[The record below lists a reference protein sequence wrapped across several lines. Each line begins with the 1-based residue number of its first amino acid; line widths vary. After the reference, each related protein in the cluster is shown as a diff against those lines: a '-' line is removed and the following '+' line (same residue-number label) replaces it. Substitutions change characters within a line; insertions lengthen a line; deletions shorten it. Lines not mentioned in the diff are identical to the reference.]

1 VNPVIVFC
9 AQYLIYALVA
19 AVGVLWLLADRIRK
33 VQWAAEAVL
42 GLALVGLGIVVAAHL
57 HADPRPF
64 VSDPAS
70 TPLFPHPADNGFPS
84 DHSAAAGLLA
94 VLVLRYRRVV
104 GGAVAVGAGLVAW
117 ARVAAHVHHAE
128 DVVAG
133 LAIGAAAG
141 LIAVL
146 LVRRL
151 LQSLLRRS
159 ERLRTMAGTGRP

>member
-1 VNPVIVFC
+1 
-9 AQYLIYALVA
+9 
-19 AVGVLWLLADRIRK
+19 
-33 VQWAAEAVL
+33 
-42 GLALVGLGIVVAAHL
+42 
-57 HADPRPF
+57 
-64 VSDPAS
+64 
-70 TPLFPHPADNGFPS
+70 
-84 DHSAAAGLLA
+84 
-94 VLVLRYRRVV
+94 
-104 GGAVAVGAGLVAW
+104 LVAW